1 MTSPTT
7 WRWLLALA
15 AGVVPAAMAQICTP
29 DDGSWGY
36 AYMVRNQSDLD
47 VIAASCTTINGSL
60 IMGVNYTGPF
70 SLPNVRNITS
80 LFRSEALTEPPYH
93 PAPISA
99 DLPDLEFLGDG
110 PWFGD
115 LSTLTNF
122 SAPNLKRVGHEV
134 RLRSVQSVNLAS
146 LEEAESLR
154 IEGNIDRLQ
163 LDTLKRISEG
173 FVICNSDN
181 CDDKKIPITSL
192 NLSLPS
198 LHTAGRISIHGRL
211 SK

>member
-15 AGVVPAAMAQICTP
+15 AGVVQAAMAQICTP

-70 SLPNVRNITS
+70 NTRRL
-80 LFRSEALTEPPYH
+80 LKPPYH
-93 PAPISA
+93 PAPISV

-110 PWFGD
+110 PWFGG

-134 RLRSVQSVNLAS
+134 RLSSVQSVNLTS
-146 LEEAESLR
+146 LEEAESLQ
-154 IEGNIDRLQ
+154 IEGNIGRMQQRPSNIRCNKGYSSTPLRAS
-163 LDTLKRISEG
+163 LK
-173 FVICNSDN
+173 D
-181 CDDKKIPITSL
+181 SL
-192 NLSLPS
+192 SV
-198 LHTAGRISIHGRL
+198 TAIIAMT
-211 SK
+211 